1 MQKQKQNHKQNKIQ
15 KKRKEKQKYLMC
27 LHKLVKIEMSLTKLM
42 SRQSKHETKFEVDN
56 GV

>member
-1 MQKQKQNHKQNKIQ
+1 
-15 KKRKEKQKYLMC
+15 MC

-42 SRQSKHETKFEVDN
+42 SRQSKHETKVEVDN